1 MALFGGR
8 VGRLTEELAY
18 VISAGTSAKCGR
30 PAPMTRAVV
39 AFKSSYLLDG
49 DFMIFEDQNRFSCQ
63 IRSMLVST
71 WAHIAEIC
79 M

>member
-1 MALFGGR
+1 MALFGGC
-8 VGRLTEELAY
+8 VGRLREELAY
-18 VISAGTSAKCGR
+18 VISTGASAKCGR

-39 AFKSSYLLDG
+39 AFKSSHLLDG
-49 DFMIFEDQNRFSCQ
+49 DFMIFEDQNRFLRQ